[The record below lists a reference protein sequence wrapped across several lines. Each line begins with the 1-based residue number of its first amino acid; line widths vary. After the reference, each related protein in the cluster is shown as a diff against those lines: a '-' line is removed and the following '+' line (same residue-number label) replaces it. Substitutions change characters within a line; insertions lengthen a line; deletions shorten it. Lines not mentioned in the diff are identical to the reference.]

1 MRMMARRQ
9 SEHRFGMNHV
19 RQLFGNASREA
30 FPTHPVSLN
39 RRQAIPRATS
49 VALIAERLSKSA
61 HSRQCPTPDSAF
73 VPINGLQQSPLDS
86 SRPTAAAETGN
97 RRPPQDRALCQEFL
111 HDLPAD
117 VGQPEVAPHVPI
129 GESLVIK
136 PHQMQERRL
145 QVMDMHGILDNVE
158 A

>member
-1 MRMMARRQ
+1 M
-9 SEHRFGMNHV
+9 
-19 RQLFGNASREA
+19 
-30 FPTHPVSLN
+30 SLN

-49 VALIAERLSKSA
+49 LALIAKGLSKSV
-61 HSRQCPTPDSAF
+61 HSRQCQTPNSAL
-73 VPINGLQQSPLDS
+73 VPIKDRQQSPLRS

-97 RRPPQDRALCQEFL
+97 PRPLENCALCQEFL